1 MAEHAAA
8 PDEVADPEKEPVEE
22 VDGDAV
28 EESGESGESG
38 ESEEEAPARAA
49 VSPLWPAGIVAV
61 LIVAALAASAGWLGY
76 RTYELYQADQ
86 QRAMYVQVARQGA
99 INLTTID
106 WQRADADVQRIL
118 DSATGTFLEDFQRR
132 SQPFLQVVEQAQS
145 KSVGTVTEAAF
156 ESSTGDQAN
165 VLVAV
170 TVNTSTGAAP
180 EQDPRAWRMR
190 ITVQRLGDGAKVAN
204 VEFVP

>member
-28 EESGESGESG
+28 EESG